1 MDDVIQF
8 SHSRVG
14 TFSDCKR
21 KYKYTYIDKL
31 KPFPNYDADNPLR
44 CGTAM
49 HEGIEKDAETAIK
62 EYLYSYPIIDDL
74 HINETIKMEYLI
86 PIAKETFPKGIYE
99 YKIDLPEFIGYI
111 DLLVPVENPYIED
124 GKCFKKEFENTE
136 WFDIYDFKYS
146 NNVAG
151 YMQSGQLHE
160 YKYFFEKMN
169 PGKKIRNLY
178 FGFIPKVNIKQKKTE
193 TLAQFRDRIRTE
205 LAKQEIKICRV
216 IYNENK
222 VYEFLNKAKQI
233 KNCETYPAEP
243 CWLCD
248 RFCEFKNLCQKGE
261 GLDIM
266 NLPKNKRRN
275 IEKVDKKVIWLY
287 GAPFS
292 GKTYLANKF
301 PDPLMLNTDGNV
313 RFVDAPYIAIKNE
326 VEVVGRI
333 TKTTLAWQIFK
344 DAISE
349 LEKKQNTFKTIVVD
363 LVEDTYEH
371 CRLYMYDKLGI
382 THESDDS
389 FRAWDKVR
397 TEFLSTM
404 KRLTNLDYENII
416 LISHEDTS
424 KDITKKSGDK
434 ITAIKPNLQ
443 DKAALKIAGM
453 VDIVARVIADEDK
466 RVLSFKA
473 NDVVFGGGRLNIIET
488 EIPCTYEDL
497 MAVYDEANKNKLAT
511 EVKKPAK
518 KTVKKEVEAN
528 ETETTTTEVQLEN
541 TEVPATEV
549 KEEPKRRKRAEGEK
563 SLADK
568 VEDFKAAKQAEKQE
582 EQPAPTEQ
590 PAEEARK
597 FERKHRVVEEQ
608 LKEEV
613 AEETPQTTPTE
624 EQPQTEEAP
633 RRRRRRIA
641 E

>member
-1 MDDVIQF
+1 MSDIIQF

-14 TFSDCKR
+14 TFLDCKR

-49 HEGIEKDAETAIK
+49 HEGIEKDTETAIK
-62 EYLYSYPIIDDL
+62 DYLYAYPIIDDL

-86 PIAKETFPKGIYE
+86 PKAKEIFPKGIYE
-99 YKIDLPEFIGYI
+99 YKIDTSEFVGYI
-111 DLLVPVENPYIED
+111 DLLVFIEKD
-124 GKCFKKEFENTE
+124 DNGIE

-146 NNVAG
+146 NNINN
-151 YMQSGQLHE
+151 YMTSGQLHE

-169 PGKKIRNLY
+169 PTKKIRNLY

-193 TLAQFRDRIRTE
+193 TLLQFRDRLKLE
-205 LAKQEIKICRV
+205 LNKQEIQIKQV
-216 IYNENK
+216 TYDKKK
-222 VYEFLNKAKQI
+222 VKEFLDVVEQI
-233 KNCETYPAEP
+233 KNCGAYPAEP

-248 RFCEFKNLCQKGE
+248 RFCEFKDLCQKGE
-261 GLDIM
+261 DLDIM
-266 NLPKNKRRN
+266 NLPKNERRN
-275 IEKVDKKVIWLY
+275 IEKVNKKVIWLY

-333 TKTTLAWQIFK
+333 TKTTLAWEIFK
-344 DAISE
+344 DTIAE
-349 LEKKQNTFKTIVVD
+349 LEKKQNDFKTIVVD

-453 VDIVARVIADEDK
+453 VDIVARVIADSDR

-473 NDVVFGGGRLNIIET
+473 DDVIFGGGRLNITET

-497 MAVYDEANKNKLAT
+497 MAVYDEANKNKLSS
-511 EVKKPAK
+511 EVKKTP
-518 KTVKKEVEAN
+518 KKEVESN
-528 ETETTTTEVQLEN
+528 ETETTTTEVQPEN
-541 TEVPATEV
+541 TEVQTE
-549 KEEPKRRKRAEGEK
+549 KAPKRKREEK

-568 VEDFKAAKQAEKQE
+568 VEDFKVEKQAEKQTE
-582 EQPAPTEQ
+582 EEL
-590 PAEEARK
+590 K
-597 FERKHRVVEEQ
+597 LERKRRVVEETQ
-608 LKEEV
+608 TANEV
-613 AEETPQTTPTE
+613 VE
-624 EQPQTEEAP
+624 EQPQTEEQKKP
-633 RRRRRRIA
+633 RRRRIA